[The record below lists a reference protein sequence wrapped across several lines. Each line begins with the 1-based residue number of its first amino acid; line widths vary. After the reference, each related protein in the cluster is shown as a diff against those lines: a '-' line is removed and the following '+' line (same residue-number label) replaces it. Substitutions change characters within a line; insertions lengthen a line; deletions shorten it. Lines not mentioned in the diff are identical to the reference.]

1 MIAAATAAYTHYV
14 AAATQTAP
22 PTPQVE
28 YVRRLTQIACE
39 SPALAHLPTE
49 TATPPLHTDA
59 ITPTIALAAAIIA
72 LGNGTSPIT
81 RNGLDAALDQLFA
94 HPDIAPLLLTLDPD
108 TFADQVLPRT
118 HPRFADFWTHIVRPA
133 WDQHVDIARAC
144 AASGSVAA
152 PENAPA
158 ALPS

>member
-1 MIAAATAAYTHYV
+1 MIAAATTAYTHYV
-14 AAATQTAP
+14 AAVTETAP

-28 YVRRLTQIACE
+28 YVRHLTQIACE
-39 SPALAHLPTE
+39 SPAHQQTE
-49 TATPPLHTDA
+49 TTPPPSLQTDT
-59 ITPTIALAAAIIA
+59 ITPTVALAAAIIA

-108 TFADQVLPRT
+108 AFADQVLPRT

-133 WDQHVDIARAC
+133 WDQHVDLARAC
-144 AASGSVAA
+144 AATA
-152 PENAPA
+152 PENEPV